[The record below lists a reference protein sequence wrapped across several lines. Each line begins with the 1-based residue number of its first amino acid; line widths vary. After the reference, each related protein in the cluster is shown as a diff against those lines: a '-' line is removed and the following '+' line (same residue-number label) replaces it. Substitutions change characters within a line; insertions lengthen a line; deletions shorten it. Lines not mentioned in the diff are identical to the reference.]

1 MTLKEIREQI
11 AAKKSLLND
20 TDYQALKSLEKLLAC
35 TSTAE
40 LLRAIA
46 SVGDDIKAVIRQRQ
60 EWRDEINRMEALEHD
75 ADAEDFIE

>member
-46 SVGDDIKAVIRQRQ
+46 SVGDDIKAVIRKRQ